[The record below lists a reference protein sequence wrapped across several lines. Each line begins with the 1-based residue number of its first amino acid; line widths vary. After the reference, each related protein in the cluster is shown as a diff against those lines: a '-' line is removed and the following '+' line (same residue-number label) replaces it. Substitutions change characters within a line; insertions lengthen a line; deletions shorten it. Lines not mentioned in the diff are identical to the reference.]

1 MAAKTLPEGNPYV
14 GPAALTARYQFIAA
28 NEGVGTNPIFSVPA
42 GAIILDL
49 QVIIT
54 QAFTASVTAT
64 IGDGGD
70 ADRFM
75 DSTQF
80 APQTA
85 GGKSMKQDAQPGSGG
100 HKYAAADTIDVVIAG
115 ATPAAGT
122 AEIFLTYLIDQ
133 NYAE

>member
-1 MAAKTLPEGNPYV
+1 MTAKSLPEGQPFA
-14 GPAALTARYQFIAA
+14 GPAPLTARYQFVAA
-28 NEGVGTNPIFSVPA
+28 TEGVGVDSIFSLPA
-42 GAIILDL
+42 GAIVLDL

-64 IGDGGD
+64 IGDGVD
-70 ADRFM
+70 PDRFM

-80 APQTA
+80 APQTL

-100 HKYAAADTIDVVIAG
+100 HKYAAADTIDITIAG